1 MKQQK
6 AEKRG
11 ANGKGR
17 ARFGAAD
24 VVIILL
30 IVLAVASV
38 ILRSVSDS
46 AVFGSETAHCTVEF
60 SASDIR
66 YTAFDFIETG
76 ADVYVGDDLI
86 GQLSAGAVFS
96 PSVLH
101 TYGADG
107 APTDVHYPENTLIDI
122 SGTIDCELI
131 STAGGYVT
139 SSGTHIAPGCTL
151 TLKMKTVDLFVTV
164 TGISDAPQT
173 ESAH

>member
-6 AEKRG
+6 NEKRG
-11 ANGKGR
+11 TNGRGY

-30 IVLAVASV
+30 LILAVASV

-46 AVFGSETAHCTVEF
+46 AIFGSETARCTVDF

-66 YTAFDFIETG
+66 YTAFDFMETG

-131 STAGGYVT
+131 KTTGGYVT
-139 SSGTHIAPGCTL
+139 ESGTHIAPGCTL
-151 TLKMKTVDLFVTV
+151 TLKMKTVDLFVTI
-164 TGISDAPQT
+164 TGITDAPQT
-173 ESAH
+173 DK